1 VNIWATILVGLKEIW
16 AHKFRSGLTMMGII
30 LGVASLVGMSAL
42 VKGMENGMR
51 EAMEA
56 IGGIEKV
63 SVIPQEL
70 PPNQSHLSDQVVGI
84 TMSDVEALKQ
94 NATLTKLITPEM
106 NMGRGAV
113 VSRGKKIFRP
123 WNISGTWPNA
133 LDMNIHKIEHGRM
146 FNQIDDDLA
155 RNVCVIGTE
164 VRDQLFGSYEEVGRE
179 IIPLGEEININ
190 GQLFTIIGMFTRY
203 ESEKQKKEREYE
215 QANPSP
221 ERLGPERRTGWGRG
235 GPGGFAFML
244 KNSTIYMPLNTMWL
258 KFRAS
263 AGTNNIP
270 DPTLSSLSIRISS
283 VEELESALQQ
293 ARNVMM
299 STHFS
304 MEDFTFRTQEN
315 WDENIRTQVNN
326 YRWSGGI
333 IAAISLIVGGIGIMN
348 IMFASITERVREIG
362 VRKAIGATTFA
373 IFIQILIESIVV
385 AIIGGILGIFVSYG
399 LVELFKV
406 LIPTDNEPVITLWA
420 LALSFCFS
428 VLVGLLAGIQ
438 PAIKAAK
445 LDPIEALRYD

>member
-1 VNIWATILVGLKEIW
+1 MNIWATILVGLKEIW

-51 EAMEA
+51 EAMQA

-63 SVIPQEL
+63 SVVQQEL

-84 TMSDVEALKQ
+84 TMSDVEALKE

-106 NMGRGAV
+106 NLGRGGI

-123 WNISGTWPNA
+123 WIISGTWPNA
-133 LDMNIHKIEHGRM
+133 LDMNVHKIEHGRM
-146 FNQIDDDLA
+146 FNEIDDDLA

-164 VRDQLFGSYEEVGRE
+164 VRDQLFGTFEETGKD
-179 IIPLGEEININ
+179 IIPIGEEININ

-203 ESEKQKKEREYE
+203 ESEKQRKEREY
-215 QANPSP
+215 QLANPSP

-235 GPGGFAFML
+235 GPGGFAFNM

-270 DPTLSSLSIRISS
+270 DPTLSSLNIRISS
-283 VEELESALQQ
+283 VEELEAALQQ

-299 STHFS
+299 STHFA

-348 IMFASITERVREIG
+348 IMFASITERIREIG
-362 VRKAIGATTFA
+362 VRKAVGATTFT

-385 AIIGGILGIFVSYG
+385 AIIGGILGVFVSYG
-399 LVELFKV
+399 LVELLKI
-406 LIPTDNEPVITLWA
+406 LIPTDNEPVITLGA
-420 LALSFCFS
+420 VVVSFCFS
-428 VLVGLLAGIQ
+428 VFVGFMAGIQ